1 MSSKV
6 RESKLWSWLKLGG
19 KDFKER
25 LHMSRVENAVGSGMA
40 DVEGCLKDLE
50 TRVGIQFWIEL
61 KCESRPTNPDTKI
74 KPRFQPG
81 QGPWHRR
88 RRRSGGRTFVL
99 LQVGAGGS
107 ARRYML
113 PGELIP
119 SMQKGMTEKRLEEL
133 SVITPVALHHEII
146 EAAAYCDLVP

>member
-1 MSSKV
+1 MSKV
-6 RESKLWSWLKLGG
+6 RESKLWQWLKLGG
-19 KDFKER
+19 KSYRER
-25 LHMSRVENAVGSGMA
+25 LHMGRMENSVGSGAA
-40 DVEGCLKDLE
+40 DVEGCLD
-50 TRVGIQFWIEL
+50 GSQFWIEL
-61 KCESRPTNPDTKI
+61 KCEARPTQPTTKI
-74 KPRFQPG
+74 KPRFQPS

-133 SVITPVALHHEII
+133 SVIPPVALHDEII
-146 EAAAYCDLVP
+146 QTAATYDLL

>member
-6 RESKLWSWLKLGG
+6 RESKLWAWLKLGG
-19 KDFKER
+19 KDFREQ
-25 LHMSRVENAVGSGMA
+25 LHLSRVENSAGSGMA
-40 DVEGCLKDLE
+40 DVEGCLN
-50 TRVGIQFWIEL
+50 GIQFWVEL
-61 KCESRPTNPDTKI
+61 KCESRPSDPDTKI
-74 KPRFQPG
+74 RPRFQPS

-99 LQVGAGGS
+99 LQVGTGSS

-119 SMQKGMTEKRLEEL
+119 SMQRGMTEKRLEEL
-133 SVITPVALHHEII
+133 SVMPPVALHAEII

>member
-1 MSSKV
+1 MSSRV

-19 KDFKER
+19 REFRER
-25 LHMSRVENAVGSGMA
+25 LHLSRVENAAGSGMA
-40 DVEGCLKDLE
+40 DVEGCLDG
-50 TRVGIQFWIEL
+50 VQFWIEL
-61 KCESRPTNPDTKI
+61 KCEARPASPGTKVR
-74 KPRFQPG
+74 PRFQPS

-99 LQVGAGGS
+99 LQVGTGGS

-119 SMQKGMTEKRLEEL
+119 AMQQGMTEERLEEL
-133 SVITPVALHHEII
+133 SVVPPVALHE
-146 EAAAYCDLVP
+146 EVLQAAATCDLV

>member
-19 KDFKER
+19 KAFKEH

-40 DVEGCLKDLE
+40 DVEGCMKHKDHGI
-50 TRVGIQFWIEL
+50 GIQFWIEL
-61 KCESRPTNPDTKI
+61 KCESRPARSDTKI

-88 RRRSGGRTFVL
+88 RRGSGGRAFVL
-99 LQVGAGGS
+99 LQVGARSS

-133 SVITPVALHHEII
+133 SIIPPGALHQEII
-146 EAAAYCDLVP
+146 EAAVYYDLL